1 MKFFKKREKVNIDD
15 LFKEKYK
22 QINLII
28 QSANKELDY
37 TIKLSSLKLA
47 YNMYD
52 ELIDLID
59 CGANY
64 DKQYFLSLQQNVNKE
79 ISVIEDIK

>member
-1 MKFFKKREKVNIDD
+1 MKLFQKREKVNIDD

-22 QINLII
+22 QINLIV
-28 QSANKELDY
+28 QSANEELDY

-47 YNMYD
+47 CNMYD

-59 CGANY
+59 RGANY
-64 DKQYFLSLQQNVNKE
+64 DKQYFLSLQQSVNKE
-79 ISVIEDIK
+79 ISIIENLK